1 MTAQQR
7 QLEQHQ
13 ARIVDLER
21 QAALLQRIV
30 NEQSAVLRAMQE
42 ALAVRERVVVKRG
55 R

>member
-1 MTAQQR
+1 MTAVER
-7 QLEQHQ
+7 RIDQHQ

-30 NEQSAVLRAMQE
+30 NEQSAVLLAMQE
-42 ALAVRERVVVKRG
+42 ALAMRERPVVKRG

>member
-1 MTAQQR
+1 MTPIEK
-7 QLEQHQ
+7 QLGQHQ

-30 NEQSAVLRAMQE
+30 NEQSAVLRAVQE
-42 ALAVRERVVVKRG
+42 ALAVRERVVVVKR